1 MNRIFSCLGGEH
13 DLRLVVLAGVVC
25 FLASFAA
32 VSLLQRARATRGR
45 VRLTWVLTA
54 GAATGY
60 GIWATHFIAMLAYE
74 PGVPVAYD
82 IDLTI
87 LSLVAAVALTTG
99 GIYFAVAGS
108 SSRSAVVA
116 GGIVGA
122 GVACMHYT
130 GMSALELPG
139 RITWSFDLVLL
150 SIVTGMLF
158 GMAAMAIAVRREEWR
173 GTSAAA
179 FLLALA
185 ILSHH
190 FTAMGA
196 VDIVP
201 DPTRIIQPFSL
212 SPDHLALMLAA
223 GAISVLGMCIVAAF
237 VHRRGEGKLR
247 TQNMRLDMAVNNMV
261 QGLCMFGPD
270 ERLVLCNRRYLD
282 MYGLSPALVKPGC
295 TFEELL
301 AHRAECGNFPGD
313 RQQYMTEA
321 RAALAASIATKQ
333 IVELADGRT
342 MSVVSQP
349 TPGGGWVAT
358 HEDISERR
366 NAEKELDRTRIFL
379 NTVIEN
385 VPATLVVKD
394 ARECRYVLV
403 NRAGEEFFGMSRD
416 EMIGKKA
423 SDIFPAA
430 EAEAI
435 VARDNEVLRS
445 GEPLFIEEHP
455 VETPRKGMRL
465 VTSKRLALPG
475 DDGKPQ
481 YVLGFLEDV
490 TERKQAQDRIKH
502 MAHHD
507 ALTDLPN
514 RAAFNEALALA
525 LEQRAASGQSF
536 AVMCTDL
543 DHFKEVNDVCGHSVG
558 DAVLCELARRMRAAA
573 AGAFVARLGGDE
585 FTMISSIGEQPATAA
600 ALADCVLAAVAED
613 LEINGRHLL
622 TGISI
627 GIAVYPTDGTD
638 ATTLLA
644 NADAALYRAKAEG
657 RGSIRFFEPDMDRR
671 LRERRALQHDLQ
683 TAVSR
688 GELTLHYQPQALM
701 QGDVVGFEALVRWR
715 HPTRGMISPAT
726 FIPIAEESGLIVP
739 IGEWIL
745 REACREAASWA
756 RPLQI
761 SVNLSPVQF
770 RRGDLAGLVHAVL
783 LETGLAPRRLEL
795 EITESV
801 LVSDFS
807 RAVSVLRR
815 IKALGARIA
824 MDDFGTGYSS
834 LSYLQSFPFDKIK
847 IDKAFIANVA
857 RNAQSATIVR
867 AIIGLARGLG
877 LPVIA
882 EGVETREQLDFLAQ
896 ANCDQ
901 VQGYLLGRP
910 EPIAHYAATIAAV
923 GDPPRKLALA
933 VA

>member
-1 MNRIFSCLGGEH
+1 MTRVLSCLGGEH
-13 DLRLVVLAGVVC
+13 DLRLVALAAVVC
-25 FLASFAA
+25 FLASYVA
-32 VSLLQRARATRGR
+32 VSLLHRARATRGR
-45 VRLTWVLTA
+45 VRLTWILTA

-60 GIWATHFIAMLAYE
+60 GIWATHFIAMLAYD

-82 IDLTI
+82 INLTV
-87 LSLVAAVALTTG
+87 LSLLAAIAVTSG
-99 GIYFAVAGS
+99 GIYVAVNGAPPQ
-108 SSRSAVVA
+108 SAVIA

-139 RITWSFDLVLL
+139 RVIWSFDLVLL
-150 SIVTGMLF
+150 SVVAGMVF
-158 GMAAMAIAVRREEWR
+158 GMAALAIALRREEWR

-179 FLLALA
+179 VLLAMA
-185 ILSHH
+185 ILAHH

-196 VDIVP
+196 IEVIP
-201 DPTRIIQPFSL
+201 DPTRVIQPFSL
-212 SPDHLALMLAA
+212 SPSYLALLLAG
-223 GAISVLGMCIVAAF
+223 GAASVLGMCIVGSL
-237 VHRRGEGKLR
+237 VHRRAEGKLQ
-247 TQNMRLDMAVNNMV
+247 TQALRLDMAVNNMV
-261 QGLCMFGPD
+261 QGLCMFD
-270 ERLVLCNRRYLD
+270 ARERLVVCNRRYVD
-282 MYGLSPALVKPGC
+282 MYGLSPAIVKPGC

-301 AHRAECGNFPGD
+301 AHRAERGSFPED
-313 RQQYMTEA
+313 REQYIKEV
-321 RAALAASIATKQ
+321 RAEVAKSLATKRV
-333 IVELADGRT
+333 IELADRRT
-342 MSVVSQP
+342 ISVVSQP
-349 TPGGGWVAT
+349 TPDGGWVAT

-366 NAEKELDRTRIFL
+366 NAEKQLDRTRTFL
-379 NTVIEN
+379 NTIVEN

-394 ARECRYVLV
+394 ARESRYVLV

-416 EMIGKKA
+416 EMIGKTAEEVFAK
-423 SDIFPAA
+423 D

-435 VARDNEVLRS
+435 VARDNEVLRT
-445 GEPLFIEEHP
+445 GEPMFIEEHP
-455 VETPRKGMRL
+455 VETPRKGKRL
-465 VTSKRLALPG
+465 VTSKRLALLG
-475 DDGKPQ
+475 DDGKPE

-490 TERKQAQDRIKH
+490 TERKHAQDRIKH

-514 RAAFNEALALA
+514 RAAFNEALTLA
-525 LEQRAASGQSF
+525 LEQAVASGQSF
-536 AVMCTDL
+536 AVICTDL

-558 DAVLCELARRMRAAA
+558 DAVLCELARRMQGAGE
-573 AGAFVARLGGDE
+573 GAFIARLGGDE
-585 FTMISSIGEQPATAA
+585 FTMISPAGEQPATAA
-600 ALADCVLAAVAED
+600 ALADRILAAVSED

-622 TGISI
+622 TGISV
-627 GIAVYPTDGTD
+627 GVAVYPIDGSD

-683 TAVSR
+683 TAIAR

-701 QGDVVGFEALVRWR
+701 QGDVVGFEALARWR
-715 HPTRGMISPAT
+715 HPTRGMIPPAT

-745 REACREAASWA
+745 REACREAASWS

-770 RRGDLAGLVHAVL
+770 RRGDLGGLVHAVL
-783 LETGLAPRRLEL
+783 LETGLAPNRLEL

-801 LVSDFS
+801 LINDFS

-834 LSYLQSFPFDKIK
+834 LSYLQAFPFDKIK
-847 IDKAFIANVA
+847 IDKGFIANVA

-877 LPVIA
+877 LPVTA
-882 EGVETREQLDFLAQ
+882 EGVETREQLEFLAQ
-896 ANCDQ
+896 ASCDQ
-901 VQGYLLGRP
+901 VQGYFIGRP
-910 EPIAHYAATIAAV
+910 EPIAHYAQTVADGPA
-923 GDPPRKLALA
+923 RKLALA